1 MYIRQSPFFLS
12 PLPVARIQVE
22 LSDNSS
28 SSEAVTLTEGDGT
41 VEDFIRIYVSE
52 PHSIPV
58 QVSVSVSSDS
68 AERGNIYS

>member
-22 LSDNSS
+22 VSDNSS